1 MSSMSGVKSFLRLCF
16 SAFFSILG
24 GCWLIIEI
32 VNTIFPNKVPIVG
45 NPHFLLVPSLILS
58 IIYIVPV
65 TFCIT
70 YRVDGHDKIIKIRL
84 GNILRKKNGTIVI
97 GTNDGLSTDLELVGS
112 GSLQA
117 QVTKLIGQ
125 EAIADQFS
133 EAKKNSAI
141 SEDGKYPYGLCFEGR
156 AVRDKKVRFWTP
168 SQKPYSFLY
177 IIMSSLTAG
186 QNANTTKEQLTQAI
200 KQMFVETR
208 KLKLKDATIYC
219 PLLGTGTANV
229 DLPKQEVAKILISQ
243 YIAHCSENGCNIKS
257 FIICINWRDLQHIKL
272 NDLRRTCEQMVV
284 TCSNC
289 PRER

>member
-1 MSSMSGVKSFLRLCF
+1 MNGVKSFLRLCF
-16 SAFFSILG
+16 STFFSILG

-70 YRVDGHDKIIKIRL
+70 YRVDGHDKIIKIRI
-84 GNILRKKNGTIVI
+84 GNILHKKNGTLVV
-97 GTNDGLSTDLELVGS
+97 GTNDSLSTDLDLVGS

-125 EAIADQFS
+125 EAIENQFS
-133 EAKKNSAI
+133 EAKRNFNVSQ
-141 SEDGKYPYGLCFEGR
+141 DGRYSFGLCFEGR
-156 AVRDKKVRFWTP
+156 AVRDKKVRFCK
-168 SQKPYSFLY
+168 KPYSFLY

-186 QNANTTKEQLTQAI
+186 QNANTTKEQLTRAI
-200 KQMFVETR
+200 KQMFVQTS
-208 KLKLKDATIYC
+208 KLNIKDATIYC

-229 DLPKQEVAKILISQ
+229 DLPKQTVAEILISQ
-243 YIAHCSENGCNIKS
+243 YIAHCRENGCNIKS
-257 FIICINWRDLQHIKL
+257 FIICIHWKDLQHIKL